1 MSLDLF
7 LEQKPRQVVV
17 RTKLTCVMGGNMSA
31 RTYGAFIV
39 GAVSAKRGSRSAGI
53 CSNARCSCAVMG
65 TRCRLSCRAQKWR
78 YLVVTQLPEERSF
91 CRYLVSCAK
100 STEASHV
107 LYYVKLTFF
116 PEYKTFLFRPRV
128 FCRALGCGERRGPD
142 CTPRCKCG
150 SRPGSVARVL
160 GVQSRE
166 IWQVTTASLSDQLEP
181 FRPVQTPK
189 T

>member
-1 MSLDLF
+1 
-7 LEQKPRQVVV
+7 
-17 RTKLTCVMGGNMSA
+17 MSA

-150 SRPGSVARVL
+150 SRPGSAGRAL
-160 GVQSRE
+160 GVRSRV
-166 IWQVTTASLSDQLEP
+166 IWQVTTGSLSAELEP
-181 FRPVQTPK
+181 TRPMETPK
-189 T
+189 MSLFLLRALLLCTSICYEYHTSPQTL